1 MRQHLFFTAFV
12 VMVVYTGTILG
23 KGSVPV
29 KRKLIVSVLLCV
41 LLLSVR
47 MDAWAMEGKITVRT
61 AEACHV
67 TIYKVAAP
75 EGMNYRLLE
84 CYGGGLMTFD
94 DTLSP
99 DLAAWLAGR
108 VKDGITKETE
118 QGAAE
123 FFDLEEGL
131 YLVVQT
137 GDTETFAPFFVSIPW
152 DGSMWQVEVTPFPE
166 ESPQTGDEIYA
177 YFVLWIVSAMAVV
190 LVQRKWHA

>member
-1 MRQHLFFTAFV
+1 M
-12 VMVVYTGTILG
+12 
-23 KGSVPV
+23 

-47 MDAWAMEGKITVRT
+47 MDVWAMEGKITVRT

-84 CYGGGLMTFD
+84 CYGGGRMTFD

-108 VKDGITKETE
+108 VKDGIIKETE
-118 QGAAE
+118 QRIAE
-123 FFDLEEGL
+123 FFNLEEGL

-137 GDTETFAPFFVSIPW
+137 GEAENGRFEPFLVSIPW

-177 YFVLWIVSAMAVV
+177 YFVLWIVSVMGVV
-190 LVQRKWHA
+190 LVQRKWYAW